1 MLGCLCGALGGVSL
15 HCGWRSSKA
24 RPVGPLWVRVFPCLA
39 QLAPLALAGLLTD
52 FMLPGIN

>member
-24 RPVGPLWVRVFPCLA
+24 RPLGPLWVRVFPYIA
-39 QLAPLALAGLLTD
+39 GLAPLAGLLTD
-52 FMLPGIN
+52 FMLAENC